1 MQVDYLLLLV
11 ALFYYFSDDLTIYP
25 SIKME
30 LKIMLS
36 HILLHYD
43 ITLPPGTKQ
52 RAANFIFNGAIVPD
66 SKAQLVFIPRPRDK
80 F

>member
-1 MQVDYLLLLV
+1 
-11 ALFYYFSDDLTIYP
+11 
-25 SIKME
+25 ME

-43 ITLPPGTKQ
+43 ITLPPGIKQ

-66 SKAQLVFIPRPRDK
+66 PKAQLVFVPRPRDK